1 MHLYRA
7 QTGYST
13 GNVRYEA
20 ITDFK
25 VKMFKF
31 EEVQSGDKHFIAMV
45 PLCSGADFYLTT
57 AFVNH
62 EKTRISHQCFKFR
75 QRYHPYAK
83 V

>member
-7 QTGYST
+7 KIGHCT

-31 EEVQSGDKHFIAMV
+31 EEVQSGNKHFIQIG
-45 PLCSGADFYLTT
+45 PLCPG
-57 AFVNH
+57 
-62 EKTRISHQCFKFR
+62 RIFI
-75 QRYHPYAK
+75 
-83 V
+83 